1 MSSNAALSAA
11 RRRRSNPLNTTAG
24 IMSVSGGPPAN
35 RILQRMSGAPSHPQQ
50 QQQQQ
55 QQARMATPQIQQQQR
70 GPLQQQQQ
78 QQQIKRTQQQMQ
90 QQKSQ
95 SQIQSALNALP
106 PLPPP
111 NKNAGQL
118 YGIPLHPLIMFQTHD
133 NKLNEHD
140 LSITEC
146 FDQLKEFEGR
156 LIVVEGNGVH
166 PAAATATATATAAA
180 APVGAASD
188 LNELMNDGVF
198 INGVVDN
205 IMATTNFASIV
216 ENIIPLKEENEML
229 KQRIYEQEVRS
240 EQMYQF
246 IQQLEERLR
255 NIENE
260 LAQPYEEVSAPATVV
275 KVVEV
280 ATAESTVV
288 DGSGETLETAET
300 AETASVAELVAE
312 SINDIILSTATA
324 SATASAT
331 AIATSSLTRM

>member
-1 MSSNAALSAA
+1 M
-11 RRRRSNPLNTTAG
+11 
-24 IMSVSGGPPAN
+24 
-35 RILQRMSGAPSHPQQ
+35 QQ
-50 QQQQQ
+50 
-55 QQARMATPQIQQQQR
+55 
-70 GPLQQQQQ
+70 
-78 QQQIKRTQQQMQ
+78 Q

-95 SQIQSALNALP
+95 GSSALP

-156 LIVVEGNGVH
+156 LIVVEGNGAQ
-166 PAAATATATATAAA
+166 PMATAAATAAA

-229 KQRIYEQEVRS
+229 KQRISDQEVRS
-240 EQMYQF
+240 EQMYLF

-255 NIENE
+255 TIENE
-260 LAQPYEEVSAPATVV
+260 LAQPYEEVSVPAILATST
-275 KVVEV
+275 KAATTTEAVE
-280 ATAESTVV
+280 TK
-288 DGSGETLETAET
+288 
-300 AETASVAELVAE
+300 ETASVAELVAE

-324 SATASAT
+324 TATATASAT
-331 AIATSSLTRM
+331 HL

>member
-1 MSSNAALSAA
+1 M
-11 RRRRSNPLNTTAG
+11 
-24 IMSVSGGPPAN
+24 
-35 RILQRMSGAPSHPQQ
+35 
-50 QQQQQ
+50 
-55 QQARMATPQIQQQQR
+55 QQR

-78 QQQIKRTQQQMQ
+78 QQQQRGTLQQQQQQQQQMKRMQPPQMQ
-90 QQKSQ
+90 QQKQ
-95 SQIQSALNALP
+95 QSAPLP

-156 LIVVEGNGVH
+156 LIVVEGNGGGVH
-166 PAAATATATATAAA
+166 PTAATTATTATVIAEAVPA
-180 APVGAASD
+180 GVSD

-229 KQRIYEQEVRS
+229 KQRISEQEIRS
-240 EQMYQF
+240 DQMQQF

-260 LAQPYEEVSAPATVV
+260 LAQPYEETSAPAPVIRIE
-275 KVVEV
+275 EV
-280 ATAESTVV
+280 AAASATESEVV
-288 DGSGETLETAET
+288 DGNRDDETLETLEKASIAEI
-300 AETASVAELVAE
+300 VAE
-312 SINDIILSTATA
+312 SINDIILSSSTL
-324 SATASAT
+324 SSS
-331 AIATSSLTRM
+331 ITSSTHM

>member
-11 RRRRSNPLNTTAG
+11 RRRRSNPLNASAG
-24 IMSVSGGPPAN
+24 GTMGGPSGPPAN
-35 RILQRMSGAPSHPQQ
+35 RILQRMPQQ
-50 QQQQQ
+50 QVQQPQQ
-55 QQARMATPQIQQQQR
+55 PQQPQARMATPQMQQR
-70 GPLQQQQQ
+70 GPLQQQQMQ
-78 QQQIKRTQQQMQ
+78 QQQQMKRTQPQMQQQ

-95 SQIQSALNALP
+95 GQSALP

-140 LSITEC
+140 LSIAEC

-156 LIVVEGNGVH
+156 LIVVEGNGAH
-166 PAAATATATATAAA
+166 PVVTAGAGA
-180 APVGAASD
+180 APAQVGAASD

-216 ENIIPLKEENEML
+216 ENIIPLKEENEIL
-229 KQRIYEQEVRS
+229 KQRISDQEVRS
-240 EQMYQF
+240 EQMHLL

-260 LAQPYEEVSAPATVV
+260 LAQPYEEVPVPAIPATTT
-275 KVVEV
+275 E
-280 ATAESTVV
+280 AGTTTEA
-288 DGSGETLETAET
+288 AET
-300 AETASVAELVAE
+300 KETASVAELVAE
-312 SINDIILSTATA
+312 SINDIILSTSTASA

-331 AIATSSLTRM
+331 RL

>member
-11 RRRRSNPLNTTAG
+11 RRRRSNPVNAPTGTMG
-24 IMSVSGGPPAN
+24 GPGGPPAN
-35 RILQRMSGAPSHPQQ
+35 RILQRMSSAPPSHLQPQQ
-50 QQQQQ
+50 LQQPQQHP
-55 QQARMATPQIQQQQR
+55 QARMATPQMQQQQR

-78 QQQIKRTQQQMQ
+78 QQMKRTQQQMQ

-95 SQIQSALNALP
+95 SQVQSALNALP
-106 PLPPP
+106 QLPPP

-140 LSITEC
+140 LSINEC

-156 LIVVEGNGVH
+156 LIVVEGNGAQ
-166 PAAATATATATAAA
+166 PMATAAA
-180 APVGAASD
+180 AAPAGAASD

-229 KQRIYEQEVRS
+229 KQRISEQEIRS
-240 EQMYQF
+240 DQMQQF
-246 IQQLEERLR
+246 IQHLEERLR

-260 LAQPYEEVSAPATVV
+260 LAQPYEETLTPAPAPVIRV
-275 KVVEV
+275 EEV
-280 ATAESTVV
+280 AAASATESEVV
-288 DGSGETLETAET
+288 DGSRDDETV
-300 AETASVAELVAE
+300 ETASIAEIVAE
-312 SINDIILSTATA
+312 SINDIILSSATTSSTA
-324 SATASAT
+324 SS
-331 AIATSSLTRM
+331 TRM

>member
-11 RRRRSNPLNTTAG
+11 RRRRSIPLNAPVGTMG
-24 IMSVSGGPPAN
+24 GPGGPPAN
-35 RILQRMSGAPSHPQQ
+35 RILQRMSGAPPSYPQPQQ
-50 QQQQQ
+50 P
-55 QQARMATPQIQQQQR
+55 QARMATPQMQQQQRGPFQQQQQQQR

-78 QQQIKRTQQQMQ
+78 QQQMKRMQPPQMQ
-90 QQKSQ
+90 QQKQ
-95 SQIQSALNALP
+95 QPAQLP

-140 LSITEC
+140 LSIAEC

-156 LIVVEGNGVH
+156 LIVVEGNGGGVH
-166 PAAATATATATAAA
+166 PAAATATATVIAEAV
-180 APVGAASD
+180 PVGVSD

-229 KQRIYEQEVRS
+229 RQRVSEQELRS
-240 EQMYQF
+240 EQMQQF

-260 LAQPYEEVSAPATVV
+260 LAEPCEEVSAPATAATEAEAEAEAEA
-275 KVVEV
+275 VEDAPKFPSKRA
-280 ATAESTVV
+280 ATEFTVV
-288 DGSGETLETAET
+288 DGSGVTETMVETH
-300 AETASVAELVAE
+300 
-312 SINDIILSTATA
+312 DATEPI
-324 SATASAT
+324 S
-331 AIATSSLTRM
+331 

>member
-11 RRRRSNPLNTTAG
+11 RRRRSNPLGPVTMG
-24 IMSVSGGPPAN
+24 GPGGPPPPIN
-35 RILQRMSGAPSHPQQ
+35 RILQRMNGAPPPQAPQRMFAPQQPQLQQQQQRPGPSQQQQQQMKRPQQQQMQQMQQ

-55 QQARMATPQIQQQQR
+55 
-70 GPLQQQQQ
+70 LQQKNQ
-78 QQQIKRTQQQMQ
+78 
-90 QQKSQ
+90 
-95 SQIQSALNALP
+95 NALP

-118 YGIPLHPLIMFQTHD
+118 FGIPLHPLIMFQTHD

-146 FDQLKEFEGR
+146 FHQLKDFEGR
-156 LIVVEGNGVH
+156 LIVVESNGNGGE
-166 PAAATATATATAAA
+166 PPKSSGAAT
-180 APVGAASD
+180 D

-205 IMATTNFASIV
+205 IMATTNFSSIV

-229 KQRIYEQEVRS
+229 KQRISDQEAKS

-260 LAQPYEEVSAPATVV
+260 LAQPYEEVSAPAS
-275 KVVEV
+275 VVE
-280 ATAESTVV
+280 AAETTAVVEAAVV
-288 DGSGETLETAET
+288 DGGGETVTMEEASAE
-300 AETASVAELVAE
+300 ASSVPELVSEA
-312 SINDIILSTATA
+312 
-324 SATASAT
+324 
-331 AIATSSLTRM
+331 